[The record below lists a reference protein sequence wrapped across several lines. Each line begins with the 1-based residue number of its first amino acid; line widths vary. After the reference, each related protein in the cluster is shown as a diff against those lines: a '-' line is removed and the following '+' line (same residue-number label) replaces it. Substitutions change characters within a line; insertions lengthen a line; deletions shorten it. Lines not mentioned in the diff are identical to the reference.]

1 MAELVRKLFA
11 ASAAGKLDRV
21 KAALAGGADLQQ
33 RDEEDNTAVMV
44 ALLNRRDEVFCY
56 LLEQGGQLG
65 PSKEVERERQQ
76 RRAEL
81 GSEKER
87 KELDEELYR
96 ASERSEYERVV
107 QAVDKGATI
116 DYRGEHGWT
125 PLMTAL
131 FDNRPHV
138 SLYLL
143 AQGADVELTNKVMFD
158 CQPAGYTETAGLPAK
173 LC

>member
-1 MAELVRKLFA
+1 MRKLFA

-44 ALLNRRDEVFCY
+44 ALLNRRDEMFCY

-65 PSKEVERERQQ
+65 PSKEVEKERQQ

-81 GSEKER
+81 GSERER
-87 KELDEELYR
+87 KELDKELSR
-96 ASERSEYERVV
+96 VSRKGELERVV
-107 QAVDKGATI
+107 QVVGLGAAINYRDK
-116 DYRGEHGWT
+116 DGWT
-125 PLMTAL
+125 PLMEAL
-131 FDNRPHV
+131 FNNRPRV

-143 AQGADVELTNKVMFD
+143 AQGADVDLTEKVILD
-158 CQPAGYTETAGLPAK
+158 WQPGWLH
-173 LC
+173 

>member
-1 MAELVRKLFA
+1 MPVRELFA
-11 ASAAGKLDRV
+11 ASTAGELDRV

-81 GSEKER
+81 GSEEEREDLDWDLFLASR
-87 KELDEELYR
+87 KEIEFRQDLWSHYIFMFE
-96 ASERSEYERVV
+96 
-107 QAVDKGATI
+107 VDG
-116 DYRGEHGWT
+116 
-125 PLMTAL
+125 
-131 FDNRPHV
+131 F
-138 SLYLL
+138 
-143 AQGADVELTNKVMFD
+143 
-158 CQPAGYTETAGLPAK
+158 
-173 LC
+173 

>member
-1 MAELVRKLFA
+1 MRELFA
-11 ASAAGKLDRV
+11 ASAAGELDRV

-44 ALLNRRDEVFCY
+44 ALLNKRDEVFCY

-81 GSEKER
+81 RSEKER
-87 KELDEELYR
+87 RKKLDEALVW
-96 ASERSEYERVV
+96 ASEAGELETVV
-107 QAVDKGATI
+107 QAVDKGAAI
-116 DYRGEHGWT
+116 DYSDDYGST
-125 PLMTAL
+125 PLMRAL
-131 FDNRPHV
+131 ANNRPHV

-143 AQGADVELTNKVMFD
+143 AQGADVDLTSLVMFD
-158 CQPAGYTETAGLPAK
+158 CQPGWLH
-173 LC
+173 

>member
-1 MAELVRKLFA
+1 MAEWAGGLLA
-11 ASAAGKLDRV
+11 AAAAGELDRV

-81 GSEKER
+81 GSEEER
-87 KELDEELYR
+87 EELDEKLDVGSHSMALELSKL
-96 ASERSEYERVV
+96 AITLTS
-107 QAVDKGATI
+107 T
-116 DYRGEHGWT
+116 
-125 PLMTAL
+125 
-131 FDNRPHV
+131 
-138 SLYLL
+138 LYSP
-143 AQGADVELTNKVMFD
+143 GSV
-158 CQPAGYTETAGLPAK
+158 K
-173 LC
+173 L

>member
-1 MAELVRKLFA
+1 MAELVRELFA
-11 ASAAGKLDRV
+11 ASTAGELDRV

-81 GSEKER
+81 GSEEER
-87 KELDEELYR
+87 KELDEELAR
-96 ASERSEYERVV
+96 ASERVRGYERVV

-116 DYRGEHGWT
+116 EYRGEDDST
-125 PLMTAL
+125 PLMLAL
-131 FDNRPHV
+131 GYSRPHV
-138 SLYLL
+138 CLYLL
-143 AQGADVELTNKVMFD
+143 AQGADVDLTSKVMFD
-158 CQPAGYTETAGLPAK
+158 CQPGL
-173 LC
+173 LH

>member
-1 MAELVRKLFA
+1 MGELFA
-11 ASAAGKLDRV
+11 GSAAGELDRV

-81 GSEKER
+81 GSERER
-87 KELDEELYR
+87 KEMDKELSR
-96 ASERSEYERVV
+96 VSRKGELERVV
-107 QAVDKGATI
+107 QVVGLGAAINYRDK
-116 DYRGEHGWT
+116 DGWT
-125 PLMTAL
+125 PLMEAL
-131 FDNRPHV
+131 FNNRPQV

-143 AQGADVELTNKVMFD
+143 AQGADVDLTEKVMLD
-158 CQPAGYTETAGLPAK
+158 WQPGWLH
-173 LC
+173 

>member
-1 MAELVRKLFA
+1 MAELVRELYA
-11 ASAAGKLDRV
+11 GSAAGELDRV
-21 KAALAGGADLQQ
+21 KAALAGGADLQH

-81 GSEKER
+81 GSEEKR
-87 KELDEELYR
+87 KELDKKLYR
-96 ASERSEYERVV
+96 ASKDGEYEGVV

-116 DYRGEHGWT
+116 DYRGYRGDFT

-131 FDNRPHV
+131 YNNRPHV
-138 SLYLL
+138 CLYLL
-143 AQGADVELTNKVMFD
+143 AQGADVALTGQVMFG
-158 CQPAGYTETAGLPAK
+158 CQPSWLH
-173 LC
+173 

>member
-1 MAELVRKLFA
+1 MAELVRELFA
-11 ASAAGKLDRV
+11 ASAAGELDRV

-33 RDEEDNTAVMV
+33 RDDGDNTAVMV

-81 GSEKER
+81 GSEEER
-87 KELDEELYR
+87 KELDKELYGG
-96 ASERSEYERVV
+96 SDDGDWERVV

-116 DYRGEHGWT
+116 DYRNSYGYT
-125 PLMTAL
+125 PLMMAL
-131 FDNRPHV
+131 AKNRPRV
-138 SLYLL
+138 CLYLL
-143 AQGADVELTNKVMFD
+143 AQGADVDLTSKVMFD
-158 CQPAGYTETAGLPAK
+158 CQSGWLH
-173 LC
+173 